1 MSNVSTHASSQ
12 LKENNIIWAK
22 GFNTCNKSP
31 LIRTGVNHVWIQ
43 WYPITQMF
51 RIGLAKDIKK
61 YLDSEG
67 KQFYD
72 IITLDNIMNNLQI
85 IDEDTDKPK
94 IQIRYNRDGNPC
106 TVTLE
111 PCDEDKR
118 KIYIN
123 NKCMNFTSQIDWV
136 EKIEKWFNLKIPE
149 EKEKYR
155 QRELSKLLSDFDV
168 TNEPYLG
175 RLPRIQKLADASL
188 AYSKAKYESTLEE
201 ANEVDPKFAD
211 WAKST
216 LEEAKKVDPTSLDDW
231 ANSALEEEI
240 EKYRQ
245 RELSKLLSD
254 FDVTNEHHL
263 GRLPR
268 MQKLADATRLDV
280 WANSALEKA
289 TKINY
294 RLALWAKSTMEE
306 AKNIDPTSLDDWANS
321 ALEKAKK
328 INPNPKFADWAKSF
342 ISIVRE
348 EKTQNTLPISS
359 KTTGGKKRR
368 TKRRKSI
375 RRKKGKVN

>member
-51 RIGLAKDIKK
+51 RIGLAKDIEQ

-136 EKIEKWFNLKIPE
+136 EKIEKWFILKIPE

-168 TNEPYLG
+168 TNEQHLVE
-175 RLPRIQKLADASL
+175 RLPTMQKLADASSDYSNAKLASTLKEAKKLTDADL
-188 AYSKAKYESTLEE
+188 AYSKAKLASTLEK
-201 ANEVDPKFAD
+201 AKEVDPNFA
-211 WAKST
+211 
-216 LEEAKKVDPTSLDDW
+216 
-231 ANSALEEEI
+231 
-240 EKYRQ
+240 
-245 RELSKLLSD
+245 
-254 FDVTNEHHL
+254 
-263 GRLPR
+263 
-268 MQKLADATRLDV
+268 V
-280 WANSALEKA
+280 WAE
-289 TKINY
+289 
-294 RLALWAKSTMEE
+294 STMEE
-306 AKNIDPTSLDDWANS
+306 AKNIDPTSFAVWANS
-321 ALEKAKK
+321 ALEKAKN
-328 INPNPKFADWAKSF
+328 INPGLADWAKSF

-368 TKRRKSI
+368 TKRRKSTRRKSIRRKSIRRKSIRRKSIRRKGIRRKSIRRKSIRRKSI